1 MALAVISEPT
11 GAPSWQQR
19 YEAQV
24 GQSIMAGG
32 TGQVPVFQVP
42 NGEVY
47 VGPSAITA
55 EKETQLAEMEAT
67 AAEAHEAYYEVGG
80 TGYGTT
86 PGGPDVYYYNFPD
99 WLGGATETW
108 DVGDPNPFFPDLEK
122 KDLLLYGAL
131 AIGALALL
139 KR

>member
-42 NGEVY
+42 DGEVY
-47 VGPSAITA
+47 VGPSAIIA

-67 AAEAHEAYYEVGG
+67 AAEAHEAYYEYGG

-86 PGGPDVYYYNFPD
+86 PGGPDVYYSGFI
-99 WLGGATETW
+99 A
-108 DVGDPNPFFPDLEK
+108 PFEQGTFFGKDLPGK
-122 KDLLLYGAL
+122 DDLLLYGAL
-131 AIGALALL
+131 AFGALALL